1 MAAKEGIPSD
11 YPARN
16 AAVVTPDNSNDLAH
30 VTRALFVGGAG
41 NLNVDTADG
50 DTVLFTGVTAG
61 MILPLA
67 VNRVRST
74 STTATNI
81 VALW

>member
-30 VTRALFVGGAG
+30 VTRALFVGGSG
-41 NLNVDTADG
+41 NLNIDTADG
-50 DTVLFTGVTAG
+50 DTVVLTGVVAG
-61 MILPLA
+61 QILPIA
-67 VNRVRST
+67 VKRVRAT
-74 STTATNI
+74 NTTATNI

>member
-16 AAVVTPDNSNDLAH
+16 AVVVTPADGSDLAN
-30 VTRALFVGGAG
+30 VTRALFIGGAG

-50 DTVLFTGVTAG
+50 DTVLFTGIPAG
-61 MILPLA
+61 FLLPLA
-67 VNRVRST
+67 VKRVRST

>member
-67 VNRVRST
+67 VKRVRST

>member
-30 VTRALFVGGAG
+30 VTRALFIGGAG

-67 VNRVRST
+67 VKRVRST